1 MEQLWSGEAVDAEKQ
16 PKPIVEVV
24 EVVEEDQI
32 SDRKTVQR
40 VQPERTRRGGQLGSA
55 NGANRSFD
63 LCHP

>member
-16 PKPIVEVV
+16 QKPIVVVVVV
-24 EVVEEDQI
+24 EEEDQI
-32 SDRKTVQR
+32 SGRKIVQR

-55 NGANRSFD
+55 NGANRSFG